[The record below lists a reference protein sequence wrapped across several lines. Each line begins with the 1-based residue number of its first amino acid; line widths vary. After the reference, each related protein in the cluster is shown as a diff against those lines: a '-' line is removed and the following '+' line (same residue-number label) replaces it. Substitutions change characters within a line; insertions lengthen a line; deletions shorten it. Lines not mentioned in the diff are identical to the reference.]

1 LKQFIYHYDYRYYAP
16 APREEGNKR
25 CFCPS
30 VCPSIAYI
38 ANNLRTQRPSVP
50 IFGMKVPH
58 LRCDSHTSFKIKRS
72 KVRVGGRRCIPC
84 WPILAATLLVIIIG
98 RNICNAVKVNW
109 SYWKSLGCSIRG
121 CTERKAN
128 FYMAFES
135 TLAHPLGDLM
145 K

>member
-1 LKQFIYHYDYRYYAP
+1 MIIVIMPPPL
-16 APREEGNKR
+16 GKR
-25 CFCPS
+25 ATS
-30 VCPSIAYI
+30 VAFVRLSVRPSIAYI
-38 ANNLRTQRPSVP
+38 ANNLRTQRRSVP

-72 KVRVGGRRCIPC
+72 KVRVGGRRGIPC
-84 WPILAATLLVIIIG
+84 RPILAATLLVIIIG

-135 TLAHPLGDLM
+135 TSSGWT
-145 K
+145 